1 MSEAGERVREARLL
15 AATGRAAEALE
26 AAEAILDDWPDDVA
40 AVLLKAGLLQQR
52 GAGEAAMALYDRA
65 VALGPQSVAAWNE
78 RARCLH
84 ELRRDDEAL
93 ESAQHART
101 LVAAS
106 TEVAQV
112 PAVYLTLIWCLR
124 EKRLYREALAAA
136 EECLARTPDAVVAE
150 WAGQVEQELAEAERE
165 RC

>member
-1 MSEAGERVREARLL
+1 
-15 AATGRAAEALE
+15 
-26 AAEAILDDWPDDVA
+26 
-40 AVLLKAGLLQQR
+40 
-52 GAGEAAMALYDRA
+52 MALYDRA
-65 VALGPQSVAAWNE
+65 VALGPESVEAWNE

-93 ESAQHART
+93 ESARRART

-106 TEVAQV
+106 TDVAQV
-112 PAVYLTLIWCLR
+112 PVVYLTLLWCLR
-124 EKRLYREALAAA
+124 EKRMYREALAAA

-150 WAGQVEQELAEAERE
+150 WAGQIEQELAHAERE